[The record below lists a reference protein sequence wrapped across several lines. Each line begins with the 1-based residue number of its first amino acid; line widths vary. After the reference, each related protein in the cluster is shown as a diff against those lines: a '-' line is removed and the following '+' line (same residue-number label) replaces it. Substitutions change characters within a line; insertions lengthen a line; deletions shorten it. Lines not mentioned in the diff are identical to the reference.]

1 MDFIEQEKI
10 EDQWHLHFHM
20 SVKNARLKEYPN
32 QKDVKMIDGNTQIG
46 NSRHVSPLKVLIILN
61 NS

>member
-1 MDFIEQEKI
+1 MN
-10 EDQWHLHFHM
+10 
-20 SVKNARLKEYPN
+20 VKNVRLKEYLN
-32 QKDVKMIDGNTQIG
+32 QKDVRVIDGNTQIG